1 MHTPFS
7 SLPLID
13 QQLINLTLEKGFN
26 IQRLLDRCDDAHPA
40 QHSFVT
46 LTQWRKQPHIA
57 AIFDEVIKDMEQW
70 DRDADKYR
78 NRDARDGLAEAAYR
92 AYINIRRL
100 EESSEESKQH
110 TRAVEEFR
118 LANQALYRATKPPAP
133 PKTPRASK
141 ANKNLHDQE
150 AELKP
155 TSQPGTP
162 DASTSAPD
170 TTTSSAST
178 TNNNLQSSADSA
190 PSHAQSV
197 QVHHSHDF
205 ATSASLSPNSS
216 LHHQLAPAPS

>member
-40 QHSFVT
+40 QHSLVT

-78 NRDARDGLAEAAYR
+78 NRDARGGLAEAAYR
-92 AYINIRRL
+92 AHINIRRL

-133 PKTPRASK
+133 PKTPRTPK
-141 ANKNLHDQE
+141 ANKNLPNQE
-150 AELKP
+150 LELKP
-155 TSQPGTP
+155 TSQPDTP

-170 TTTSSAST
+170 TTTSSAFT
-178 TNNNLQSSADSA
+178 TLIIPQSSSD
-190 PSHAQSV
+190 PSL
-197 QVHHSHDF
+197 SHPEL
-205 ATSASLSPNSS
+205 ASLLTESVPRPPCCCSV
-216 LHHQLAPAPS
+216 HQQ